1 MFNFNRTDS
10 EKNKEIHDRDT
21 KCYSDNIC
29 HKFPY
34 LWMIKIEQNFQEP
47 GWPFV
52 SFSILKSLY
61 FTHSFVLIC
70 FITRCLSLSLIVIF
84 CYSLSFVVTRCSTHC
99 HSFSFLL
106 PFVVSCC
113 HLLSLVGQLVVT
125 RCTTLLSFFIDLQWW
140 KTTFTVF
147 RETFLTLVCT
157 KSRKSDHIDMKFYTR
172 TN

>member
-1 MFNFNRTDS
+1 MNDQNWTKFSGTRLAFCFIFNF
-10 EKNKEIHDRDT
+10 
-21 KCYSDNIC
+21 
-29 HKFPY
+29 
-34 LWMIKIEQNFQEP
+34 KITLF
-47 GWPFV
+47 
-52 SFSILKSLY
+52 Y
-61 FTHSFVLIC
+61 
-70 FITRCLSLSLIVIF
+70 SLIRF
-84 CYSLSFVVTRCSTHC
+84 DLFYHALSFAVSHCHFLLLVVIRC

>member
-1 MFNFNRTDS
+1 MNDQNWTKFSGTRLAFCFIFNFKITLF
-10 EKNKEIHDRDT
+10 
-21 KCYSDNIC
+21 YSLIRFDLFYHALSFAVSHC
-29 HKFPY
+29 HF
-34 LWMIKIEQNFQEP
+34 LLLVVIRCH
-47 GWPFV
+47 
-52 SFSILKSLY
+52 SL
-61 FTHSFVLIC
+61 FH
-70 FITRCLSLSLIVIF
+70 SLSLVLI
-84 CYSLSFVVTRCSTHC
+84 
-99 HSFSFLL
+99 
-106 PFVVSCC
+106 PFTIRC

>member
-1 MFNFNRTDS
+1 MIETQNVIVTIYVINFPIYELS
-10 EKNKEIHDRDT
+10 KLNKI
-21 KCYSDNIC
+21 
-29 HKFPY
+29 
-34 LWMIKIEQNFQEP
+34 LQEP

-84 CYSLSFVVTRCSTHC
+84 CSTHC

-125 RCTTLLSFFIDLQWW
+125 RCTTLLSFLIDLQWW

-147 RETFLTLVCT
+147 GETFLTLVCT
-157 KSRKSDHIDMKFYTR
+157 KSCKSYHIDMKFYTR

>member
-1 MFNFNRTDS
+1 MLETQNVIVTIYVINFPIYELS
-10 EKNKEIHDRDT
+10 KLNKI
-21 KCYSDNIC
+21 
-29 HKFPY
+29 
-34 LWMIKIEQNFQEP
+34 LQEP

-125 RCTTLLSFFIDLQWW
+125 RCTTLLSFLIDLQ
-140 KTTFTVF
+140 
-147 RETFLTLVCT
+147 
-157 KSRKSDHIDMKFYTR
+157 
-172 TN
+172 